1 MGWKIGLANAL
12 LSGGF
17 FVFLE
22 FLIKRHDRKKANEFD
37 PKVLKNLMLASGAI
51 IQDRIVALSRMHL
64 KRGEICVQ
72 DKEELWQIVDPYF
85 KAGFNHLGKEYWQ
98 AVDKLPVV
106 ENCEE
111 AAEENTH

>member
-1 MGWKIGLANAL
+1 MGWKIGLINAV

-22 FLIKRHDRKKANEFD
+22 FLIKRHDRKKANELD

-51 IQDRIVALSRMHL
+51 IQDRIVQLSRMHI
-64 KRGEICVQ
+64 KRGQISVE

-85 KAGFNHLGKEYWQ
+85 KADFNHLGKTYWT

-106 ENCEE
+106 DNCDSKKE
-111 AAEENTH
+111 

>member
-1 MGWKIGLANAL
+1 MGWKIGLINAA

-22 FLIKRHDRKKANEFD
+22 FLIKRHDRKKANEID
-37 PKVLKNLMLASGAI
+37 PRVLKNLMLASGAI
-51 IQDRIVALSRMHL
+51 IQDRIVQLSRMHI
-64 KRGEICVQ
+64 KRGQISVE

-85 KAGFNHLGKEYWQ
+85 KADFNHLGKTYWT

-106 ENCEE
+106 DNCDSKKE
-111 AAEENTH
+111 

>member
-1 MGWKIGLANAL
+1 MGWKIGLINAL

-22 FLIKRHDRKKANEFD
+22 FLIKRHDRKKANELD

-51 IQDRIVALSRMHL
+51 IQDRIVQLSRMHL
-64 KRGEICVQ
+64 KRGQISVE

-85 KAGFNHLGKEYWQ
+85 KAGFNHLGKEYWKS
-98 AVDKLPVV
+98 VDKLPVV
-106 ENCEE
+106 DKNEKE
-111 AAEENTH
+111 